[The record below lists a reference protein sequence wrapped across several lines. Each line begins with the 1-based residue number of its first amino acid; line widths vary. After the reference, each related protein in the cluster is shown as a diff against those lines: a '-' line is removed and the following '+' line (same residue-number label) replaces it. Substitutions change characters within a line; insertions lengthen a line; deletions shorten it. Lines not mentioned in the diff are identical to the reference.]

1 MAQCPF
7 CKGPVNE
14 DLLRFGGNCPSCLIL
29 IPGEEA
35 ATDPGEEKRKAED
48 EVHRKQAEARV
59 RRQHLLIGGAA
70 ALVVAGVAIAILTR
84 EPPPTPLALDV
95 GEFYIVPIDAHVAA
109 ELPPDP
115 ARASGTEPKSSSG
128 GGKPAS
134 GASSG
139 GASSGSS
146 SGTASTARAPESSG
160 QPAAVASVDPASSG
174 ASSPSSSASSGAGGD
189 PFAVA
194 VGGPKSRSANVTLKD
209 EGEIRQMVLDV
220 IKTGQKQLQ
229 GYYEARLKENPA
241 LRGTWEIAWVLT
253 KEGKAKDVE
262 VNPRGT
268 RDSDFE
274 GCMSR
279 SVASWRFQPVYEA
292 MSIPPIPF
300 KFGSRG

>member
-48 EVHRKQAEARV
+48 EAHRKQAEARV

-95 GEFYIVPIDAHVAA
+95 GEFYIVPIEAHVTA
-109 ELPPDP
+109 EVPADP
-115 ARASGTEPKSSSG
+115 SQAGTPAPKSSG
-128 GGKPAS
+128 GGQKAAAV
-134 GASSG
+134 ASSG
-139 GASSGSS
+139 GSS
-146 SGTASTARAPESSG
+146 SGASSTARAPESSG
-160 QPAAVASVDPASSG
+160 QSAVVASADPATTAPSSSG
-174 ASSPSSSASSGAGGD
+174 SSASSGAGGD

-229 GYYEARLKENPA
+229 GCYEARLKENPA

-262 VNPRGT
+262 VSPRGT